1 MHLFIKRFIN
11 EAFLKT
17 NMFTC
22 IISTGQQ
29 LRKLVVHYAQ
39 EETIK
44 MTVDFRANN
53 LKKVLIITAG
63 T

>member
-1 MHLFIKRFIN
+1 
-11 EAFLKT
+11 
-17 NMFTC
+17 MFTC